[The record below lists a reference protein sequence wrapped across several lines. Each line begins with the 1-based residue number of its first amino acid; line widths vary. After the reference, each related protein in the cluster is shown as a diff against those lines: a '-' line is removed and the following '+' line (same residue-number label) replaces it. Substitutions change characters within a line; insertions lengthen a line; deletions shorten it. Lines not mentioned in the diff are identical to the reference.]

1 VGIGL
6 GVEVGAMSEQLVL
19 AAIAIVAASGVVGLV
34 FPRHSAAEQYVATF
48 LASVGS
54 VIGIG
59 GLIAFWIFS
68 SSRPIAYPW
77 SVPGGAFDVTVDGLS
92 AVFLLPVFLVS
103 LLGNIYGLEYWAQV
117 EHPEN
122 GRKLRLFFGL
132 VTAGM
137 ALLVVAQNSLL
148 FLVGWEIMALSAFFL
163 VTTEDH
169 DQEVRKAGW
178 VYLACT
184 HTATLCL
191 FALFAL
197 LRSGVGSFSLTPI
210 PAAAITNKFET
221 AVFTLAV
228 LGFGLKAG
236 VMPLHL
242 WLPGAHAM
250 APSHVSAL
258 MSGVLIKMGIYGLV
272 RVTSLFPHPPV
283 AWGAVL
289 LALGIVS
296 GVLGVAYALGQHDL
310 KRLLA
315 YHSVENIGIIVMGI
329 GLALIGR
336 SLNRYDWIVLGLSG
350 ALLHVLNHALFKA
363 LLFLSGGSVIH
374 ATHTREIDRLG
385 GLAKRMP
392 WTAGLFLIG
401 AVAICGLP
409 PLNGFIS
416 EFFLYLG
423 FFSTVLET
431 AKPVYGAAA
440 FAAPVL
446 ALIGALA
453 VACFV
458 KVFTTVFLGSA
469 RSAHSDHAR
478 EATFAMIGPMVVLAA
493 CCLTI
498 GLAPQGLPLAL
509 DRSVKAWAPE
519 ISERLPPLAEVAPLS
534 SMGIVA
540 VSLAVAILVGGI
552 ALGMRLR
559 FSAAT
564 ATTTWGCA
572 YIQPFPRMQYTS
584 SSFAQMLVALFAKA
598 LLPITHAPHVSTLF
612 PASSQ
617 FHSDVPDAVLDRGV
631 LPAFRLIGWLMS
643 RLRVLQHGSI
653 QLYLLYVFAA
663 LLWLLLWK

>member
-1 VGIGL
+1 MGVGL

-34 FPRHSAAEQYVATF
+34 FPRNSAAGQYVATV

-59 GLIAFWIFS
+59 GLIAFWMFS

-77 SVPGGAFDVTVDGLS
+77 SVPGGEFAVAVDGLS
-92 AVFLLPVFLVS
+92 AVFLLPVFLVP

-117 EHPEN
+117 AHPEN

-137 ALLVVAQNSLL
+137 ALLVVARNSLL

-210 PAAAITNKFET
+210 PAEAITNKFET

-336 SLNRYDWIVLGLSG
+336 SLNRYDWIVLGLCG
-350 ALLHVLNHALFKA
+350 ALLHVWNHALFKA

-374 ATHTREIDRLG
+374 ATHTREIDHLG

-440 FAAPVL
+440 FAAPIL

-458 KVFTTVFLGSA
+458 KVFTTVFLGTA
-469 RSAHSDHAR
+469 RSTHSDHAR
-478 EATFAMIGPMVVLAA
+478 ESTFAMIGPMVVLAA

-498 GLAPQGLPLAL
+498 GLAPQGLPLVL

-534 SMGIVA
+534 SIGAIA
-540 VSLAVAILVGGI
+540 VSLVLAILVGSI
-552 ALGMRLR
+552 A
-559 FSAAT
+559 
-564 ATTTWGCA
+564 
-572 YIQPFPRMQYTS
+572 Y
-584 SSFAQMLVALFAKA
+584 
-598 LLPITHAPHVSTLF
+598 
-612 PASSQ
+612 
-617 FHSDVPDAVLDRGV
+617 
-631 LPAFRLIGWLMS
+631 
-643 RLRVLQHGSI
+643 
-653 QLYLLYVFAA
+653 
-663 LLWLLLWK
+663 

>member
-1 VGIGL
+1 
-6 GVEVGAMSEQLVL
+6 MSEQLVL
-19 AAIAIVAASGVVGLV
+19 TAIAIVAASGVVGLV
-34 FPRHSAAEQYVATF
+34 FSRNSAAGQFIATA

-59 GLIAFWIFS
+59 GLIAFWMYS

-77 SVPGGAFDVTVDGLS
+77 SVPGGEFAVAIDGLS
-92 AVFLLPVFLVS
+92 AIFLLPVFLVS
-103 LLGNIYGLEYWAQV
+103 LLGNIYGLEYWTQA

-122 GRKLRLFFGL
+122 GRKLRLFYGF

-137 ALLVVAQNSLL
+137 ALLVVARNSLL
-148 FLVGWEIMALSAFFL
+148 FLVGWEVMALAAFFL

-169 DQEVRKAGW
+169 DREVRQAGW

-184 HTATLCL
+184 HTATLGL
-191 FALFAL
+191 IALFAL
-197 LRSGVGSFSLTPI
+197 LRSAVGSFSLTSI
-210 PAAAITNKFET
+210 PAEAVSGTFET

-272 RVTSLFPHPPV
+272 RVTSLFPHPPM

-329 GLALIGR
+329 GLALVGR
-336 SLNRYDWIVLGLSG
+336 SLNRYDWIVLGLCG
-350 ALLHVLNHALFKA
+350 ALLHVWNHALFKA
-363 LLFLSGGSVIH
+363 LLFLSAGSVIH
-374 ATHTREIDRLG
+374 ATQTREIDHLG
-385 GLAKRMP
+385 GLAKSMP
-392 WTAGLFLIG
+392 STAGLFLIG

-409 PLNGFIS
+409 PLNGFVS
-416 EFFLYLG
+416 EFLLYLG
-423 FFSTVLET
+423 FFSALLEST
-431 AKPVYGAAA
+431 QPAHGGIA
-440 FAAPVL
+440 FAAPTL

-458 KVFTTVFLGSA
+458 KVFAAVFLGTA
-469 RSAHSDHAR
+469 RSTHSEQGR
-478 EATFAMIGPMVVLAA
+478 ESTYAMLGPMAVLAA

-498 GLAPQGLPLAL
+498 GLAPQGLQPVL
-509 DRSVKAWAPE
+509 DRAVHAWAPE
-519 ISERLPPLAEVAPLS
+519 ISGRLPLLAEVAPMS
-534 SMGIVA
+534 SIGAIAVA
-540 VSLAVAILVGGI
+540 LVVAILVGAV
-552 ALGMRLR
+552 ALGIRLR
-559 FSAAT
+559 ATAAT
-564 ATTTWGCA
+564 ATSTWGCA
-572 YIQPFPRMQYTS
+572 YIQPTPRMQYTS
-584 SSFAQMLVALFAKA
+584 SSFAQMLVALLAQV
-598 LLPITHAPHVSTLF
+598 LLPIAKLPRINTLF
-612 PASSQ
+612 PASTRFS
-617 FHSDVPDAVLDRGV
+617 SEVPDAVLDRGV
-631 LPAFRLIGWLMS
+631 LPAFRLVAWLMN

-653 QLYLLYVFAA
+653 QLYLLYLFAA

>member
-1 VGIGL
+1 
-6 GVEVGAMSEQLVL
+6 MSEQLVL

-572 YIQPFPRMQYTS
+572 YIQPSPRMQYTS

>member
-1 VGIGL
+1 
-6 GVEVGAMSEQLVL
+6 MSEQLVL
-19 AAIAIVAASGVVGLV
+19 AAIAIVAVSGVVGLA
-34 FPRHSAAEQYVATF
+34 FSRSSAAGQYVATA

-54 VIGIG
+54 VVGIA
-59 GLIAFWIFS
+59 GLVAFWMFS
-68 SSRPIAYPW
+68 SSRPIDYPW
-77 SVPGGAFDVTVDGLS
+77 SVPGGEFAVAVDGLS
-92 AVFLLPVFLVS
+92 AIFLLPVFLVS
-103 LLGNIYGLEYWAQV
+103 LLGNIYGLEYWAQAA
-117 EHPEN
+117 HPEN
-122 GRKLRLFFGL
+122 GRKLRLFYGL

-137 ALLVVAQNSLL
+137 ALLVVARNSLL
-148 FLVGWEIMALSAFFL
+148 FLVGWEIMALAAFFL

-169 DQEVRKAGW
+169 DREVREAGW

-197 LRSGVGSFSLTPI
+197 LRSAVGSFSLTSI
-210 PAAAITNKFET
+210 PAEAVTGTFET
-221 AVFTLAV
+221 AVFALAV

-289 LALGIVS
+289 LGLGIVS

-315 YHSVENIGIIVMGI
+315 YHSVENIGIIVMGL
-329 GLALIGR
+329 GLALMGR
-336 SLNRYDWIVLGLSG
+336 SLNRYDWIVLGLCG
-350 ALLHVLNHALFKA
+350 ALLHVWNHALFKS
-363 LLFLSGGSVIH
+363 LLFLSAGSVIH
-374 ATHTREIDRLG
+374 ATHTREIDHLG

-392 WTAGLFLIG
+392 ATAGLFLIG

-409 PLNGFIS
+409 PLNGFVS
-416 EFFLYLG
+416 EFLLFLG
-423 FFSTVLET
+423 FFSTFLKS
-431 AKPVYGAAA
+431 AQPAYGSIA
-440 FAAPVL
+440 FAATTL

-458 KVFTTVFLGSA
+458 KVFATVFLGTA
-469 RSAHSDHAR
+469 RSTHSDQAR
-478 EATFAMIGPMVVLAA
+478 ESTYAMLGPMAVLAA

-498 GLAPQGLPLAL
+498 GLAPQGLPLVL
-509 DRSVKAWAPE
+509 DRGVNAWAPE
-519 ISERLPPLAEVAPLS
+519 IGAQLPRLAEVAPLS
-534 SMGIVA
+534 SLGAMAVA
-540 VSLAVAILVGGI
+540 LVVAILVGSV
-552 ALGMRLR
+552 ALGIRLR
-559 FSAAT
+559 AT
-564 ATTTWGCA
+564 AVSATNTWSCA
-572 YIQPFPRMQYTS
+572 YMQPTPRMQYTS
-584 SSFAQMLVALFAKA
+584 SSFAQMLVSLLAQV
-598 LLPITHAPHVSTLF
+598 LLPITNRPRINTLF
-612 PASSQ
+612 PASTRFS
-617 FHSDVPDAVLDRGV
+617 SEVPDAVLDRGV
-631 LPAFRLIGWLMS
+631 LPAFRLAAWLMS

-653 QLYLLYVFAA
+653 QLYLLYVFAT

>member
-1 VGIGL
+1 MGGRL
-6 GVEVGAMSEQLVL
+6 ALEVGAMSEQLVL
-19 AAIAIVAASGVVGLV
+19 AAIAIVAASGMVGLV
-34 FPRHSAAEQYVATF
+34 FPRNAAAGQYVAMLF
-48 LASVGS
+48 ASVGS

-59 GLIAFWIFS
+59 GLIAFWMFSS

-77 SVPGGAFDVTVDGLS
+77 SVPGGEFAVTVDGLS
-92 AVFLLPVFLVS
+92 AVFLLPVFLVP

-117 EHPEN
+117 AHPEN

-137 ALLVVAQNSLL
+137 ALLVVARNSLL

-191 FALFAL
+191 FAMFAL
-197 LRSGVGSFSLTPI
+197 LRSGVGSYSLTPI
-210 PAAAITNKFET
+210 PSEAITNKFET

-289 LALGIVS
+289 LALGVVS
-296 GVLGVAYALGQHDL
+296 AVLGVAYALGQHDL

-336 SLNRYDWIVLGLSG
+336 SLNRYDWIVLGMSG
-350 ALLHVLNHALFKA
+350 ALLHVWNHALFKA

-374 ATHTREIDRLG
+374 ATHTREIDHLG

-416 EFFLYLG
+416 EFFPWDSFPRFLKPRRRC
-423 FFSTVLET
+423 TVL
-431 AKPVYGAAA
+431 
-440 FAAPVL
+440 L
-446 ALIGALA
+446 
-453 VACFV
+453 
-458 KVFTTVFLGSA
+458 
-469 RSAHSDHAR
+469 
-478 EATFAMIGPMVVLAA
+478 
-493 CCLTI
+493 
-498 GLAPQGLPLAL
+498 
-509 DRSVKAWAPE
+509 
-519 ISERLPPLAEVAPLS
+519 
-534 SMGIVA
+534 
-540 VSLAVAILVGGI
+540 
-552 ALGMRLR
+552 
-559 FSAAT
+559 
-564 ATTTWGCA
+564 
-572 YIQPFPRMQYTS
+572 
-584 SSFAQMLVALFAKA
+584 
-598 LLPITHAPHVSTLF
+598 LLPHRYWH
-612 PASSQ
+612 
-617 FHSDVPDAVLDRGV
+617 
-631 LPAFRLIGWLMS
+631 
-643 RLRVLQHGSI
+643 
-653 QLYLLYVFAA
+653 
-663 LLWLLLWK
+663 

>member
-1 VGIGL
+1 
-6 GVEVGAMSEQLVL
+6 MSEQLVL
-19 AAIAIVAASGVVGLV
+19 AAIAIIAGSGVVGLV
-34 FPRHSAAEQYVATF
+34 FSRQSTAGQYVATT
-48 LASVGS
+48 LASTGS
-54 VIGIG
+54 IIGIG
-59 GLIAFWIFS
+59 GLIEFWIGS
-68 SSRPIAYPW
+68 DSHVITYPW
-77 SVPGGAFDVTVDGLS
+77 SVPGGEFAVGVDGLS

-103 LLGNIYGLEYWAQV
+103 LLGNIYGLEYWAQSA
-117 EHPEN
+117 HPGN

-137 ALLVVAQNSLL
+137 ALLVVARNSLL

-169 DQEVRKAGW
+169 DPNVRVTGW
-178 VYLACT
+178 LYLACT

-197 LRSGVGSFSLTPI
+197 LRSRVGSFSLASI
-210 PAAAITNKFET
+210 PAEATTHPFET

-236 VMPLHL
+236 VMPLHV
-242 WLPGAHAM
+242 WLPSAHAM

-272 RVTSLFPHPPV
+272 RVTSLFPQPPV

-329 GLALIGR
+329 GLALMGR
-336 SLNRYDWIVLGLSG
+336 SLHRNEWIVLGLCG
-350 ALLHVLNHALFKA
+350 ALLHVWNHALFKA
-363 LLFLSGGSVIH
+363 LLFLSAGSVIH
-374 ATHTREIDRLG
+374 ATHTREIDHLG
-385 GLAKRMP
+385 GLAGKMP

-423 FFSTVLET
+423 FFSTFRET
-431 AKPVYGAAA
+431 VTPVYGAAA
-440 FAAPVL
+440 FAAPIL

-453 VACFV
+453 VACFL
-458 KVFTTVFLGSA
+458 KVVTTIFLGNP
-469 RSAHSDHAR
+469 RSSHSDHAG
-478 EATFAMIGPMVVLAA
+478 ESKLTMLAPMVALAA
-493 CCLTI
+493 CCLAI
-498 GLAPQGLPLAL
+498 GLAPQGLPLVL
-509 DRSVKAWAPE
+509 DRSVRAWAPN
-519 ISERLPPLAEVAPLS
+519 IGERLPLLSDVAPLS
-534 SMGIVA
+534 SIGMVA
-540 VSLAVAILVGGI
+540 VSLVIAIVLGSAAFGI
-552 ALGMRLR
+552 RLR
-559 FSAAT
+559 ASTVTAT
-564 ATTTWGCA
+564 ATWGCG
-572 YIQPFPRMQYTS
+572 YVQPTARMQYTS
-584 SSFAQMLVALFAKA
+584 SSFAQMLVGLFGKA
-598 LLPITHAPHVSTLF
+598 LLPITDAPRIHALF
-612 PASSQ
+612 PSATQ
-617 FHSDVPDAVLDRGV
+617 FRSEVPDAVLDRGV
-631 LPAFRLIGWLMS
+631 LPVFRLMAWLMS

-663 LLWLLLWK
+663 LLWLLCWR